1 LRPPSRPVAI
11 VVADIVAVSGIVAAS
26 IVVAVAVLGVV
37 TTSVVV
43 SASNVAAVIIVVAR
57 PLALSAGIIVDAGNL
72 HRTAIGIDANGLPA
86 IVEVVLGLR
95 GAARQ
100 QKRGDSQKLLHNDLL
115 CRESELPKL
124 HKGSS

>member
-1 LRPPSRPVAI
+1 LRPPSRPIAI
-11 VVADIVAVSGIVAAS
+11 VVADIVAVSGIVAVS
-26 IVVAVAVLGVV
+26 VVVAVAVPGVV
-37 TTSVVV
+37 AISVVV
-43 SASNVAAVIIVVAR
+43 SAPSIIAVVVAR
-57 PLALSAGIIVDAGNL
+57 AFALPPGIIVDAGNL
-72 HRTAIGIDANGLPA
+72 YRAAIGIDANGFPT

-124 HKGSS
+124 HKGSL

>member
-11 VVADIVAVSGIVAAS
+11 VVADIVAVSGIVAIS
-26 IVVAVAVLGVV
+26 VVVAVAVPGVV
-37 TTSVVV
+37 TISVVV
-43 SASNVAAVIIVVAR
+43 SASSIIAVVVAR
-57 PLALSAGIIVDAGNL
+57 AVALSAGIIVDAGNL
-72 HRTAIGIDANGLPA
+72 YRAAIGIDANGLPA

>member
-11 VVADIVAVSGIVAAS
+11 VVADIVTVSGIVPIS
-26 IVVAVAVLGVV
+26 VVVAVAVSGVV
-37 TTSVVV
+37 PISVVV
-43 SASNVAAVIIVVAR
+43 SASNIVIVVAR
-57 PLALSAGIIVDAGNL
+57 ALALSPGIVVDAGNL

-86 IVEVVLGLR
+86 IAEVVLGLR

-100 QKRGDSQKLLHNDLL
+100 QQRGDSQKLLHNDLL